1 MFRSNYSK
9 ILKIVVFF
17 STMEKKLT
25 ITNERVDDIPLLLAQ
40 MERMGIQPMLDEC
53 FPTHGNW
60 HGISLGWTSVIW
72 LSHILSLGDHR
83 LNHVQ
88 DWAVKHLETLRG
100 CTGQEVRDLDFSD
113 DRLEEILDA
122 LSDDQRWLGFE
133 AVLNQHVIRVYDLDH
148 TWCAWTVPPLAA
160 TGR

>member
-1 MFRSNYSK
+1 MD
-9 ILKIVVFF
+9 
-17 STMEKKLT
+17 KKLT